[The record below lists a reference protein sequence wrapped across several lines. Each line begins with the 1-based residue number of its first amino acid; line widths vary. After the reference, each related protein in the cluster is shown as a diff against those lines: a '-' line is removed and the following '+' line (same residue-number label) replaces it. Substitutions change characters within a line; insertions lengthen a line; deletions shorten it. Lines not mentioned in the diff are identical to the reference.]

1 MLVFS
6 WLQNLQLKNRRKEGE
21 QVEKLKELIDK
32 KFENRAEFAK
42 AIGVDPSVLSR
53 MLASGNWKADRIESA
68 VRVLKIPARDIPIYF
83 FANEVAKNGTEREK
97 V

>member
-1 MLVFS
+1 M
-6 WLQNLQLKNRRKEGE
+6 
-21 QVEKLKELIDK
+21 EKLKALIDK

-68 VRVLKIPARDIPIYF
+68 VRVLKIPAKDIPIYF
-83 FANEVAKNGTEREK
+83 FANEVAKNGTEKERE
-97 V
+97 VI

>member
-6 WLQNLQLKNRRKEGE
+6 WLQNLQLKNKRKEGE

-97 V
+97 I

>member
-1 MLVFS
+1 MLVCS